1 MQQQPVVSRPESS
14 EASLSRMSAAFES
27 SLVVQS
33 SATVSEPKSAVTP
46 GASRGEA
53 SGEAS
58 DAPAAAA
65 SGVNPPLS
73 PAALAIPRSGIRDVF
88 DRVEQVPDAI
98 SLTVGE
104 PSATAAPHIVEA
116 ACEAVRAGHTR
127 YTNVLGIPEY
137 RQAVAEYS
145 ARVKGISYDPECEIQ
160 AVDGATIGLYLALA
174 AVVAPGD
181 EVIIP
186 SPYFTSYDA
195 EVMLVGGCPV
205 TVALRPENG
214 MRINA
219 ADIEAAITP
228 RTRAV
233 IINSPGNP
241 TGAVTSAAE
250 MVRIAEVCTR
260 HGIWA
265 IADEVYHP
273 FVFGDDD
280 VRDDDVCDDDVRNA
294 DGKPA
299 VAPSIA
305 AVPGMKERTI
315 VVESLSKT
323 YAMTGWRI
331 GYLLAP
337 ENVIEQTGKIAELM
351 HSSVNSLSQYAGVA
365 ALTGPQDHVAAMRE
379 EYRAKRQIVLD
390 GLAGCPVLR
399 LVKPQGAFYAFV
411 DIRLTG
417 LDSDEFSR
425 RLLGEE
431 RVAVVPGE
439 AFGEAGCGFVRLSYA
454 GNADDLREGVARLRA
469 FAERVWNPI
478 TGRHSAS
485 YHPVSV
491 MA

>member
-1 MQQQPVVSRPESS
+1 MQQQSVMSRPESS
-14 EASLSRMSAAFES
+14 EASLSRMSVAFES

-33 SATVSEPKSAVTP
+33 SATVSEPKSSVTP
-46 GASRGEA
+46 GASL
-53 SGEAS
+53 GEAS
-58 DAPAAAA
+58 DARAAAA

-116 ACEAVRAGHTR
+116 ACEAARAGHTR

-137 RQAVAEYS
+137 RWAVAEYS
-145 ARVKGISYDPECEIQ
+145 TRVKGISYDSECEIQ

-195 EVMLVGGCPV
+195 EVMLVGGRPV

-219 ADIEAAITP
+219 ADIETAITP

-250 MVRIAEVCTR
+250 MARIAEVCTR